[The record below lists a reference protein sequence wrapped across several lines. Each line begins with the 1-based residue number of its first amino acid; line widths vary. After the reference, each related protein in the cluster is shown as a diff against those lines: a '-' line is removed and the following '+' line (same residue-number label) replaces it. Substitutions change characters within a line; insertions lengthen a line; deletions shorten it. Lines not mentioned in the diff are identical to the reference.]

1 MKVNI
6 IRYNKLIK
14 LEWMEWIK
22 MLDTVK
28 SKVIFS
34 TLVLAALSLGAIYSY
49 LSVTFH
55 DFSNATAKRSLDML
69 SQSIFQTLTQSM
81 LAGDPKVVAQSIEHA
96 KGIDGITDIT
106 IERSK
111 AVDEL
116 FGAHGSSSDDLLIK
130 KIFETKK
137 SEIVESDKSGHTI
150 RLLQPLVA
158 EDKCLSCHTNVE
170 SGDILGIM
178 DLVISL
184 EKNDKGIAKTQ
195 NVLLIALGIA
205 VVIFVVILNIF
216 FGKEV
221 LLPLNELRI
230 RIAELVSGDKD
241 LTKRLEIR
249 KKDEFSQAASAVN
262 NFVSMVQETIN
273 EVKLLGKQNEMIAS
287 TITQATQNILT
298 GVEKERLI
306 VEATTQKSHSIKQIL
321 STAMTISEQ
330 TQRNISNSNDELLSA
345 KDALD
350 RLVSEVEGYIETE
363 NDTSSRLIGLRQD
376 AQQVKSVL
384 GVIKDIA
391 DQTNLLALNAAIEA
405 ARAGEHGRGFAVVAD
420 EVRKL
425 AERTQKS
432 LTEIEVNV
440 GTIVQSIN
448 DVSDTISEN
457 AMNMNGLTTISL
469 EVESKISTTSQ
480 EMKNS
485 VLVAKKSYID
495 SIEMVENIEWIID
508 KISQINDVSKSN
520 QKSVENIEGDSEKL
534 LNVAQSL
541 QARINEFKS

>member
-1 MKVNI
+1 
-6 IRYNKLIK
+6 
-14 LEWMEWIK
+14 
-22 MLDTVK
+22 
-28 SKVIFS
+28 
-34 TLVLAALSLGAIYSY
+34 
-49 LSVTFH
+49 
-55 DFSNATAKRSLDML
+55 
-69 SQSIFQTLTQSM
+69 
-81 LAGDPKVVAQSIEHA
+81 
-96 KGIDGITDIT
+96 
-106 IERSK
+106 
-111 AVDEL
+111 
-116 FGAHGSSSDDLLIK
+116 
-130 KIFETKK
+130 
-137 SEIVESDKSGHTI
+137 
-150 RLLQPLVA
+150 
-158 EDKCLSCHTNVE
+158 
-170 SGDILGIM
+170 
-178 DLVISL
+178 
-184 EKNDKGIAKTQ
+184 
-195 NVLLIALGIA
+195 
-205 VVIFVVILNIF
+205 
-216 FGKEV
+216 
-221 LLPLNELRI
+221 
-230 RIAELVSGDKD
+230 
-241 LTKRLEIR
+241 LTKRLEVR
-249 KKDEFSQAASAVN
+249 KKDEFSQAAYAVN

-273 EVKLLGKQNEMIAS
+273 EVKSLGKQNEMIAS

-298 GVEKERLI
+298 GVEKERSI

-321 STAMTISEQ
+321 SAAMAISEQ

-384 GVIKDIA
+384 SVIKDIA

-469 EVESKISTTSQ
+469 EVESKIFTTSQ
-480 EMKNS
+480 DMENS
-485 VLVAKKSYID
+485 VLVAKKSYMD
-495 SIEMVENIEWIID
+495 SIEMVEHIEWIIE

>member
-1 MKVNI
+1 
-6 IRYNKLIK
+6 
-14 LEWMEWIK
+14 MEQGK
-22 MLDTVK
+22 MLNTVK

-55 DFSNATAKRSLDML
+55 DFSNATAKRSLGML

-96 KGIDGITDIT
+96 KGIDGISDIR

-116 FGAHGSSSDDLLIK
+116 FGAHGSPSDDLLIK

-158 EDKCLSCHTNVE
+158 EDKCLSCHTNVQA
-170 SGDILGIM
+170 GDILGVM

-184 EKNDKGIAKTQ
+184 EKNDEAIAKTQ

-205 VVIFVVILNIF
+205 VIAFVLILNIF

-221 LLPLNELRI
+221 LMPLNELRI

-241 LTKRLEIR
+241 LTKRLEAR
-249 KKDEFSQAASAVN
+249 KKDEFSQAAYAVN
-262 NFVSMVQETIN
+262 NF
-273 EVKLLGKQNEMIAS
+273 
-287 TITQATQNILT
+287 
-298 GVEKERLI
+298 GVEKERSI

-321 STAMTISEQ
+321 SAAMAISEQ

-384 GVIKDIA
+384 SVIKDIA

-469 EVESKISTTSQ
+469 EVESKIFTTSQ
-480 EMKNS
+480 DMENS
-485 VLVAKKSYID
+485 VLVAKKSYMD
-495 SIEMVENIEWIID
+495 SIEMVEHIEWIIE

>member
-1 MKVNI
+1 
-6 IRYNKLIK
+6 
-14 LEWMEWIK
+14 
-22 MLDTVK
+22 MLNTVK

-34 TLVLAALSLGAIYSY
+34 TLVFSALGLGAIYGY
-49 LSVTFH
+49 LSLTFN
-55 DFSNATAKRSLDML
+55 DFSNATAKRSLGML

-81 LAGDPKVVAQSIEHA
+81 LAGDPKIVAEAIETA
-96 KGIDGITDIT
+96 KGIEGITNIK
-106 IERSK
+106 IERSN
-111 AVDEL
+111 AVNEL
-116 FGAHGSSSDDLLIK
+116 FGSHGTPNNDVLIK
-130 KIFETKK
+130 KVFETKK
-137 SEIVESDKSGHTI
+137 SEVVENQESGHTI

-158 EDKCLSCHTNVE
+158 EDKCLACHTNVQV
-170 SGDILGIM
+170 GDTLGVM

-184 EKNDKGIAKTQ
+184 EKNDEAIDKTQ
-195 NVLLIALGIA
+195 NILLIALAI
-205 VVIFVVILNIF
+205 VVITFVLVLNLF
-216 FGKEV
+216 FGREV
-221 LLPLNELRI
+221 LTPLAGLRI

-241 LTKRLEIR
+241 LTKRLEVR
-249 KKDEFSQAASAVN
+249 NKDEFAEAATAVN
-262 NFVSMVQETIN
+262 NFVAMVQETIN
-273 EVKLLGKQNEMIAS
+273 EVKSLGKQNATIAS

-298 GVEKERLI
+298 GVEKERSI
-306 VEATTQKSHSIKQIL
+306 VEATTKKSHSIKEIL
-321 STAMTISEQ
+321 SAAMTISEQ
-330 TQRNISNSNDELLSA
+330 TQRNVSNANDELLSA

-350 RLVSEVEGYIETE
+350 RLVNEVDGYIETE
-363 NDTSSRLIGLRQD
+363 NDMSSRLVSLRQD

-448 DVSDTISEN
+448 DVSDTIAEN
-457 AMNMNGLTTISL
+457 ATNMNGLTTISL
-469 EVESKISTTSQ
+469 EVEAKISTTSQ
-480 EMKNS
+480 EMENS
-485 VLVAKKSYID
+485 VVIAKKSYKD
-495 SIEMVENIEWIID
+495 SIEMVENIEWIIE
-508 KISQINDVSKSN
+508 KISQINDVSQSN

-534 LNVAQSL
+534 LSVAQSL

>member
-1 MKVNI
+1 
-6 IRYNKLIK
+6 
-14 LEWMEWIK
+14 
-22 MLDTVK
+22 MLSTVK
-28 SKVIFS
+28 SKIIFS
-34 TLVLAALSLGAIYSY
+34 TLVFSFMGLGAIYGY
-49 LSVTFH
+49 LSITFN
-55 DFSNATAKRSLDML
+55 DFSNATAKRSLGML
-69 SQSIFQTLTQSM
+69 SQSIFQTLSQSM
-81 LAGDPKVVAQSIEHA
+81 LAGDPKVVSEAIERAKSIE
-96 KGIDGITDIT
+96 GITNIAV
-106 IERSK
+106 ERSD
-111 AVDEL
+111 AVNEL
-116 FGAHGSSSDDLLIK
+116 FGKHGTQSDDLLVK
-130 KIFETKK
+130 KVFETKK
-137 SEIVESDKSGHTI
+137 SEITENQDAGHTI
-150 RLLQPLVA
+150 RLLQPLIA
-158 EDKCLSCHTNVE
+158 EDKCIACHTNVH
-170 SGDILGIM
+170 SGDILGVM

-184 EKNDKGIAKTQ
+184 EKNDEAIKSTQ
-195 NVLLIALGIA
+195 NILLIALGTV
-205 VVIFVVILNIF
+205 VVIFVIVLNVF
-216 FGKEV
+216 FGREILEP
-221 LLPLNELRI
+221 LLGLRV

-241 LTKRLEIR
+241 LTKRLEVR
-249 KKDEFSQAASAVN
+249 KKDEFGEAAISVN

-273 EVKLLGKQNEMIAS
+273 EVKSLGKQNEMIAA

-298 GVEKERLI
+298 GVEKERSI

-321 STAMTISEQ
+321 SAAMTISEQ

-384 GVIKDIA
+384 SVIKDIA

-457 AMNMNGLTTISL
+457 ATNMNGLTTISL
-469 EVESKISTTSQ
+469 EVEGKISTTSK
-480 EMKNS
+480 EMENS
-485 VLVAKKSYID
+485 VMIAKKSYSD
-495 SIEMVENIEWIID
+495 SIEMVTNIEWIIE
-508 KISQINDVSKSN
+508 KISQINDVSQSN
-520 QKSVENIEGDSEKL
+520 QKSVENIEKKKKKL
-534 LNVAQSL
+534 LSVAQSL

>member
-1 MKVNI
+1 MFS
-6 IRYNKLIK
+6 
-14 LEWMEWIK
+14 
-22 MLDTVK
+22 TVK

-34 TLVLAALSLGAIYSY
+34 TLVFSALGLGAIYGY
-49 LSVTFH
+49 LSLTFN
-55 DFSNATAKRSLDML
+55 DFSNATAKRSLGML

-81 LAGDPKVVAQSIEHA
+81 LAGDPKVVADTIEAA
-96 KGIDGITDIT
+96 KGIDGITNIN

-111 AVDEL
+111 AVNEL
-116 FGAHGSSSDDLLIK
+116 FGDHGNASDDLLIK
-130 KIFETKK
+130 KVFETKK
-137 SEIVESDKSGHTI
+137 SEVVENEESGHTI
-150 RLLQPLVA
+150 RLLQPLIA
-158 EDKCLSCHTNVE
+158 KDKCLACHTNVQV
-170 SGDILGIM
+170 GDALGVM

-184 EKNDKGIAKTQ
+184 EKNDEAIHSTQ
-195 NVLLIALGIA
+195 NILLLALGI
-205 VVIFVVILNIF
+205 VVIAFVLVLNIF
-216 FGKEV
+216 FGREV
-221 LLPLNELRI
+221 LIPLSGLRN

-241 LTKRLEIR
+241 LTKRLEVR
-249 KKDEFSQAASAVN
+249 KKDEFAEAATSVN
-262 NFVSMVQETIN
+262 NFVSMIQETIN
-273 EVKLLGKQNEMIAS
+273 EVKSLGKQNAMIAS
-287 TITQATQNILT
+287 TITHATQNILT
-298 GVEKERLI
+298 GVEKERSI

-321 STAMTISEQ
+321 SAAMTISEQ

-345 KDALD
+345 KNALD
-350 RLVSEVEGYIETE
+350 CLVNEVEGYIETE
-363 NDTSSRLIGLRQD
+363 NDMSSRLVGLRQD

-457 AMNMNGLTTISL
+457 ATNMNGLTTISL
-469 EVESKISTTSQ
+469 EVEAKISTTSR
-480 EMKNS
+480 EMENS
-485 VLVAKKSYID
+485 VVVAKKSYSD
-495 SIEMVENIEWIID
+495 SIEMVKHIEWIIE
-508 KISQINDVSKSN
+508 KISQINDVSQSN

-534 LNVAQSL
+534 LSVAQSL

>member
-1 MKVNI
+1 
-6 IRYNKLIK
+6 
-14 LEWMEWIK
+14 
-22 MLDTVK
+22 MLNTVK
-28 SKVIFS
+28 SKVVFS
-34 TLVLAALSLGAIYSY
+34 TLVMGALSLGAIYSY

-81 LAGDPKVVAQSIEHA
+81 LAGDPKVVADTIEHA
-96 KGIDGITDIT
+96 KEIDGISNIT

-111 AVDEL
+111 AVNEL
-116 FGAHGSSSDDLLIK
+116 FGTHGSSSDDVLIK
-130 KIFETKK
+130 KVFETKIP
-137 SEIVESDKSGHTI
+137 ELIESNELVGHSI

-158 EDKCLSCHTNVE
+158 EEKCLSCHTNVKQ
-170 SGDILGIM
+170 GDTLGVM

-184 EKNDKGIAKTQ
+184 EKNDEAIGKTQ
-195 NVLLIALGIA
+195 NTLLIALGIA
-205 VVIFVVILNIF
+205 VVAFVVILNIF
-216 FGKEV
+216 FGREV
-221 LLPLNELRI
+221 LTPLSGLRI

-241 LTKRLEIR
+241 LTKRLEVR
-249 KKDEFSQAASAVN
+249 KKDEFSQAAHAVN
-262 NFVSMVQETIN
+262 NFVAMIQETIN
-273 EVKLLGKQNEMIAS
+273 EVKSLGRQNAMIAS
-287 TITQATQNILT
+287 TITDATQNILT
-298 GVEKERLI
+298 GVESERSI
-306 VEATTQKSHSIKQIL
+306 VEATTQKSHSIKEIL
-321 STAMTISEQ
+321 SAAMTISEQ
-330 TQRNISNSNDELLSA
+330 TQRNISNANDELLSA
-345 KDALD
+345 KGALD
-350 RLVSEVEGYIETE
+350 RLVREVEGYIETE
-363 NDTSSRLIGLRQD
+363 NDMSSRLVGLRQD

-457 AMNMNGLTTISL
+457 ATNMNGLTTISL
-469 EVESKISTTSQ
+469 EVEAKISTTSQ
-480 EMKNS
+480 EMENS
-485 VLVAKKSYID
+485 VVIAKKSYND
-495 SIEMVENIEWIID
+495 SIEMVGHIEWIIE
-508 KISQINDVSKSN
+508 KISQINNVSQSN

-534 LNVAQSL
+534 LSVAQSL